1 MKIPINWLS
10 DYVDV
15 NYDPQLIAHRLTMA
29 GLEVSG
35 VDDKATSMNGVYV
48 GYVESISEHPNA
60 DRLKVCGVDVGD
72 EVLEIV
78 CGAPNVE
85 VGQKIA
91 LAKVGATLM
100 NFATGEYEQLKR
112 AKIRGVASSGMICS
126 EQELG
131 LGDDHSGILV
141 LSASAQIGIPLSEY
155 LGGISLDLE
164 ATPNRPDAMSLFGVA
179 RELAVLNK
187 TDLTAP
193 TLEYSSHGVMDE
205 HFEVRVD
212 DSDLCP
218 RYLCVNMRGLE
229 VAESPDWLQ
238 QRLRS
243 VGQRPINNVVDITNY
258 VMFELGQPLHAFDSN
273 KIKGETIIVRNAT
286 SEELIQTLDGNEY
299 SLSFDD
305 LVIADGSGPIAIA
318 GIIGGRATEVDA
330 HTVDLVLEAA
340 SFSPATIRKTSR
352 RLGIRTDAS
361 NRFEKGLRVRLP
373 EYALRR
379 ACFLLEQIAGG
390 TVSSEIVDVSDS
402 DQVRPVVV
410 RITGDRILTVLGV
423 EIDLDVA
430 RATLESLGF
439 DLVEQNPRYVEVIVP
454 PWRSD
459 IAIEEDLIE
468 ELARVVGYDS
478 IPPVALST
486 ALPPAQASGEK
497 ELRDFSV
504 DALVAAGMQQIVS
517 YPLISESV
525 MNSLPRDLVD
535 KSVKVLNPM
544 TTDHEFLR
552 ASIRPSILQVAAYNY
567 RRQNRTLRL
576 FESGRIFL
584 RRQHDLPE
592 EKEVLVG
599 LFAGER
605 WDGTWIGEK
614 GKLGFFDAKGVLESL
629 FSKLGVGVKFLPRED
644 YWMEGGRSAVFT
656 LAENEDTVLGV
667 VGEIALDVSKTYGLD
682 LETVALF
689 EVDLDAVYQSISSYA
704 EPTSFDSFSRT
715 PGVYR
720 DLSLI
725 ADKQQSSDSIK
736 SVIQNHPLVV
746 DATLFDLYE
755 DEDQDTSTRV
765 LGYRLFFQTINTTL
779 TTEEVSLAES
789 EILQNLNLQYGIR
802 LRT

>member
-1 MKIPINWLS
+1 M
-10 DYVDV
+10 
-15 NYDPQLIAHRLTMA
+15 
-29 GLEVSG
+29 
-35 VDDKATSMNGVYV
+35 
-48 GYVESISEHPNA
+48 
-60 DRLKVCGVDVGD
+60 
-72 EVLEIV
+72 
-78 CGAPNVE
+78 
-85 VGQKIA
+85 
-91 LAKVGATLM
+91 
-100 NFATGEYEQLKR
+100 
-112 AKIRGVASSGMICS
+112 
-126 EQELG
+126 
-131 LGDDHSGILV
+131 
-141 LSASAQIGIPLSEY
+141 
-155 LGGISLDLE
+155 
-164 ATPNRPDAMSLFGVA
+164 
-179 RELAVLNK
+179 
-187 TDLTAP
+187 
-193 TLEYSSHGVMDE
+193 
-205 HFEVRVD
+205 
-212 DSDLCP
+212 
-218 RYLCVNMRGLE
+218 
-229 VAESPDWLQ
+229 
-238 QRLRS
+238 
-243 VGQRPINNVVDITNY
+243 
-258 VMFELGQPLHAFDSN
+258 
-273 KIKGETIIVRNAT
+273 
-286 SEELIQTLDGNEY
+286 
-299 SLSFDD
+299 
-305 LVIADGSGPIAIA
+305 
-318 GIIGGRATEVDA
+318 
-330 HTVDLVLEAA
+330 
-340 SFSPATIRKTSR
+340 
-352 RLGIRTDAS
+352 
-361 NRFEKGLRVRLP
+361 
-373 EYALRR
+373 RR

-410 RITGDRILTVLGV
+410 RITGARILTVLGV

-486 ALPPAQASGEK
+486 ALPPAHASGEK

-576 FESGRIFL
+576 FESGSIFL